1 MEQRERVGRVM
12 DKKKI
17 ELNVSTKNE
26 GTAYPWWAIIDPRQN
41 MRCSCHDAA
50 GQITG
55 PFFSRED
62 AEEFLKSTR
71 YNFSAKAVVYCLSG
85 YCSKQYRNSFGEK
98 Q

>member
-1 MEQRERVGRVM
+1 M
-12 DKKKI
+12 DNKKI
-17 ELNVSTKNE
+17 ELNVSTKTE
-26 GTAYPWWAIIDPRQN
+26 GTAYPWWAIIDPHQN
-41 MRCSCHDAA
+41 MRCSPHVAA

-71 YNFSAKAVVYCLSG
+71 YNFGPRAVVYCLSG
-85 YCSKQYRNSFGEK
+85 YKSKQYRDSFHEK